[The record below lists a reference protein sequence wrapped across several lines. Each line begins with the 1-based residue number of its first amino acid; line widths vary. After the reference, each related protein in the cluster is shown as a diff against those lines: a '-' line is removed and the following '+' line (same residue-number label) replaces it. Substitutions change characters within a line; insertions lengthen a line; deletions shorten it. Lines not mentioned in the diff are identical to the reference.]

1 MYIGPREVKLLTDEI
16 KGDELHIRQII
27 EKYNIGKRDYDTI
40 IDKIEKIERATIKL
54 VNTKKGY
61 AIANVGDSVNIS
73 CPNSKTRRGRVGKGI
88 SQTLTISGD
97 NMSVIEDN
105 VRVRK
110 LTPLECWRLMGF
122 TDEEFSKAQLVCSD
136 S

>member
-54 VNTKKGY
+54 VNTKREYDEYEKNINEKAVGRPKKGK
-61 AIANVGDSVNIS
+61 D
-73 CPNSKTRRGRVGKGI
+73 
-88 SQTLTISGD
+88 
-97 NMSVIEDN
+97 
-105 VRVRK
+105 
-110 LTPLECWRLMGF
+110 
-122 TDEEFSKAQLVCSD
+122 DEYREEER
-136 S
+136 